1 MNKYLLIILVTAIF
15 FSLSPFLNSAEA
27 QITIEPP
34 TGHKTFGDLIDA
46 IVDFIFNIALVV
58 APLMII
64 IGGFYFVTAT
74 GDPGKVQTA
83 KNIIWY
89 TIIGFAIVLLAKGFA
104 TILTG
109 LLKGP

>member
-15 FSLSPFLNSAEA
+15 FSFSPFLNSVEA
-27 QITIEPP
+27 ITIDPP
-34 TGHKTFGDLIDA
+34 TGHKTFGELIDA
-46 IVDFIFNIALVV
+46 IVNFIFNIALVV

-83 KNIIWY
+83 KNQSIRCC
-89 TIIGFAIVLLAKGFA
+89 
-104 TILTG
+104 
-109 LLKGP
+109 